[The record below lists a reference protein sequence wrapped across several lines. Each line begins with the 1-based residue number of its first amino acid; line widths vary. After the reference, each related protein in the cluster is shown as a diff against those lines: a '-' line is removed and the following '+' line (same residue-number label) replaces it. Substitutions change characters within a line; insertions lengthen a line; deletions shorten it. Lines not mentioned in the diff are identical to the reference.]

1 MEKQEDIGGLLTTM
15 LLFFNYSTRILSN
28 LYMFFID
35 IMQPENDS
43 EEPSLLEVGLN
54 GKIHIISFF
63 KDFYKIVI
71 KECFRKCKMASRIHN
86 T

>member
-1 MEKQEDIGGLLTTM
+1 
-15 LLFFNYSTRILSN
+15 
-28 LYMFFID
+28 
-35 IMQPENDS
+35 MQPENDS

-54 GKIHIISFF
+54 GMIHIISFF

-71 KECFRKCKMASRIHN
+71 KQCFRKCKMASRIHN